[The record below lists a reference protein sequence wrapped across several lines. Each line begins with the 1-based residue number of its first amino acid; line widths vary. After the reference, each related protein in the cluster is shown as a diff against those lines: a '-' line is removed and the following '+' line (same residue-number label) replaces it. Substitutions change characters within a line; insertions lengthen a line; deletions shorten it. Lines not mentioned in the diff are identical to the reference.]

1 MSTKKLL
8 LIISLLLFVADAS
21 NAQESNKQK
30 FKKLEW
36 LTGTWNRTNAEAGQ
50 SGYETWAKVS
60 DLKLSGKGVTLKGKK
75 TIFVENLEFIV
86 MGTDIFYKVVVTGEK
101 KPVYFKLTA
110 LSNDGFTCENPKH
123 DFPKKI
129 TYTHNGNKAK
139 AVISGNGQSIDYL
152 FVREK
157 QH

>member
-8 LIISLLLFVADAS
+8 LIISLLLLIQIS

-36 LTGTWNRTNAEAGQ
+36 LTAKWIRTNSIAGH
-50 SGYETWAKVS
+50 SGYETWSKVS
-60 DLKLSGKGVTLKGKK
+60 DLKLSGKGVTLKGNEV
-75 TIFVENLEFIV
+75 IFTENLELIV
-86 MGTDIFYKVVVTGEK
+86 NGIDIFYVVRLTGEK
-101 KPVYFKLTA
+101 KPVYFKLT
-110 LSNDGFTCENPKH
+110 LLNNNGFTCENRAH

-129 TYTHNGNKAK
+129 TYKRSGKYVK
-139 AVISGNGQSIDYL
+139 AVISGNGKSIDYI

-157 QH
+157 AR